1 MLLIV
6 NFPHN
11 SQMYLHLFEIAI
23 YLCLGNIGDTTE
35 FQFAFPGKS
44 TWNYTLEANNFDL
57 LTVKGTAVSV
67 FPFATVT

>member
-23 YLCLGNIGDTTE
+23 YLCLGHIGDTTE
-35 FQFAFPGKS
+35 FQFSFPGKS
-44 TWNYTLEANNFDL
+44 TWNYTFEANNFDL

>member
-6 NFPHN
+6 NFPRN

-23 YLCLGNIGDTTE
+23 YLWLGHIGDTTE
-35 FQFAFPGKS
+35 FQFPFRGKS
-44 TWNYTLEANNFDL
+44 TWNYTFEANNFDL

>member
-6 NFPHN
+6 NFPCN

-23 YLCLGNIGDTTE
+23 YLWFGHIGDTTE
-35 FQFAFPGKS
+35 FQFPFRSKS
-44 TWNYTLEANNFDL
+44 RWNYTFEANNFDL
-57 LTVKGTAVSV
+57 LTVEGTAVSV